1 MFRRAACGV
10 RAMSGRSASLRRY
23 ALSRQ
28 ARRHWRE
35 GRTCVSSARN
45 EDVEHR
51 PGAVALS
58 PGLDL
63 LNNRIGSIARWIHR
77 IACKVER
84 RVEMK
89 TRLVIVSLRHMAH
102 QAQDF
107 ALLVDDDRFAFLG
120 PKIKPPTLA
129 SISESHHLERE

>member
-1 MFRRAACGV
+1 MRYLGKRGDTGGKAGRALARLGT
-10 RAMSGRSASLRRY
+10 RTWNTDP
-23 ALSRQ
+23 ALSLFR
-28 ARRHWRE
+28 
-35 GRTCVSSARN
+35 
-45 EDVEHR
+45 
-51 PGAVALS
+51 

-107 ALLVDDDRFAFLG
+107 ACSLTMIGLYCLA
-120 PKIKPPTLA
+120 PQIKPADLDFG
-129 SISESHHLERE
+129 ERADGRD

>member
-1 MFRRAACGV
+1 MRYLGKRGDTGGKAGRALARLGT
-10 RAMSGRSASLRRY
+10 RTWNTDP
-23 ALSRQ
+23 ALSLFR
-28 ARRHWRE
+28 
-35 GRTCVSSARN
+35 
-45 EDVEHR
+45 
-51 PGAVALS
+51 

-102 QAQDF
+102 QAQGF

-129 SISESHHLERE
+129 SISESLLLKPSY

>member
-1 MFRRAACGV
+1 MRYLGKRGDTGGKAGRALARLGT
-10 RAMSGRSASLRRY
+10 RTWNTDP
-23 ALSRQ
+23 ALSLF
-28 ARRHWRE
+28 
-35 GRTCVSSARN
+35 RT
-45 EDVEHR
+45 
-51 PGAVALS
+51 
-58 PGLDL
+58 GLDL

-129 SISESHHLERE
+129 TGKRIRTQHWPAAKRLLRTCNGAQEMKQTRL